1 MKPYPL
7 TDAEARFLYGKAGFA
22 AYCAYRR
29 LEREPDQ
36 NFEDARQE
44 AAFTFWQTWC
54 QKSDER
60 YSFVAARNAAL
71 EPMVRHKN
79 PYALSLDYTYDNGDR
94 PWLERLAV
102 DDSDDGDSDGS
113 DWLTSSDLEGLVTCL
128 FTTPPTPEALDD
140 YRRILRHQLA
150 GHSLEETARMLGW
163 HREAAR
169 GQFRRLVA
177 KLAQHYG
184 VAATWQA
191 VSARLKQDRDW
202 DKALQAI
209 AGKPPGARTVA
220 YNAEILRLLVRGYDM
235 AAIAVELGKSES
247 AIKDARKKLKAI
259 PLKGEVA
266 YCQEQGIEPPAY
278 NRNGG
283 GWRPAHHYGTFKG
296 RPSSLA

>member
-1 MKPYPL
+1 MNPYSL
-7 TDAEARFLYGKAGFA
+7 TDADVRYLYEKAGFA

-29 LEREPDQ
+29 LEREVDRD
-36 NFEDARQE
+36 FEDARQE
-44 AAFTFWQTWC
+44 AALTFWQTWC
-54 QKSDER
+54 QKGDER

-71 EPMVRHKN
+71 ELMVRHKN
-79 PYALSLDYTYDNGDR
+79 PYALSLDHSYDDGGS
-94 PWLERLAV
+94 PWLERLVV

-113 DWLTSSDLEGLVTCL
+113 GWLSNGDLEALVTAL
-128 FTTPPTPEALDD
+128 FMSPPTPEALDD

-150 GHSLEETARMLGW
+150 GHSLEETGQMLGW
-163 HREAAR
+163 SRDATR

-184 VAATWQA
+184 VAGNWQA
-191 VSARLKQDRDW
+191 VSAKLKQDRHW
-202 DKALQAI
+202 DEALLAI

-220 YNAEILRLLVRGYDM
+220 YNVQILRLLVRGYDM

-247 AIKDARKKLKAI
+247 AIKDARKKLKAK
-259 PLKGEVA
+259 LVA

-283 GWRPAHHYGTFKG
+283 GWRPAHHYGDFRG
-296 RPSSLA
+296 RPAKAA